1 MIIDR
6 SDMSNPMITSCDFIR
21 VALPFS
27 EMEIQ
32 EDINILY
39 CNRMPSGG
47 PGEMRRLQSE
57 GWKVIVD
64 IDDYWHVETNNPYY
78 EKQKLMGIAQVIYT
92 CLKDADHVV
101 ASTAHLADKIL
112 PFQKNVTVIPN
123 ALPFDKGQYSPVK
136 SNHGRSKFLWAGS
149 SCHRDDLRLLPD
161 GFDLTIAGFDRTNER
176 WREIIAEHP
185 GVKVQP
191 HLLRQK
197 YFMHYEGH
205 AVSLA
210 PLVDSPFNRC
220 KSNLKMLEAGAK
232 KMAFI
237 ASDVLPYANSVD
249 DKIVTYASG
258 RDGFRKEMNL
268 LDKNPSLIADNAE
281 RLAEHVRKNY
291 QLSDANKI
299 RQQLIDHLRP

>member
-1 MIIDR
+1 
-6 SDMSNPMITSCDFIR
+6 
-21 VALPFS
+21 
-27 EMEIQ
+27 
-32 EDINILY
+32 
-39 CNRMPSGG
+39 
-47 PGEMRRLQSE
+47 MRRLQSE

-64 IDDYWHVETNNPYY
+64 IDDYWHVEPGNPYY
-78 EKQKLMGIAQVIYT
+78 EKQKLMGIGQVIYN

-112 PFQKNVTVIPN
+112 PFQKSVTVIPN

-136 SNHGRSKFLWAGS
+136 SNSGRSKFLWAGS

-210 PLVDSPFNRC
+210 PLADSAFNRC